1 MSPLKEE
8 TQRLFFAL
16 WPPPKLS
23 QELFTLGG
31 EVLQGSAGRSVAA
44 KNIHMTLAFLGS
56 INVTS
61 RECAEQVA
69 SNLHVNVFTLSLE
82 QVGCW
87 SKSGILWTG
96 PKQAPETL
104 GQLVRRLNSGLKSCG
119 HEAEPRPYAA
129 HLTLA
134 RDVRPCIPTQKIAA
148 YRWKIDRFY
157 LAQSHAR
164 REGVRYEILREWR
177 LNKPES

>member
-1 MSPLKEE
+1 MSPLKRK

-16 WPPPKLS
+16 WPPPELS
-23 QELFTLGG
+23 QELFALGG
-31 EVLQGSAGRSVAA
+31 KTLQGGVGRRVAA
-44 KNIHMTLAFLGS
+44 KHIHMTLAFLWS
-56 INVTS
+56 VNTTS
-61 RECAEQVA
+61 RECAEQAA
-69 SNLHVNVFTLSLE
+69 SNLPVDVFTLSLE

-87 SKSGILWTG
+87 SKSGILWVG

-104 GQLVRRLNSGLKSCG
+104 GQLVQRLNSGLRSCG
-119 HEAEPRPYAA
+119 HEAETRPYAA

-134 RDVRPCIPTQKIAA
+134 RDVHPCVPTQKIVTHQ
-148 YRWKIDRFY
+148 WKIDRFC

-164 REGVRYEILREWR
+164 HEGVRYEILREWG